1 MTKTVNKN
9 VLSFLMILVL
19 SLCWLAVPVS
29 AAEVENYEDYIAEGV
44 SITRIGDV
52 ASPRWGGEIY
62 SLMLEECTVRAFGGY
77 NSKGQPIE
85 IEINDDYGHVE
96 GPCAW
101 LYCELSDNFYYGM
114 INANLNTYIC
124 HVRFSVDG
132 TQLQRCIVEV
142 DDVTI
147 IDTELTRPGE
157 YEITWTSPRKL
168 DTLYAV
174 AITTLSTK
182 ATVMGRYRAD
192 AYYDY
197 FD

>member
-1 MTKTVNKN
+1 MTKTVNKK

-19 SLCWLAVPVS
+19 SLCWLSAPAS
-29 AAEVENYEDYIAEGV
+29 AAEIENYEGYVAEGV

-52 ASPRWGGEIY
+52 VSPRWGGDID
-62 SLMLEECTVRAFGGY
+62 SLMLEEFTVRAFGGY

-96 GPCAW
+96 GPAAW
-101 LYCELSDNFYYGM
+101 LYCGLSDNFYYGM
-114 INANLNTYIC
+114 INANLNTFIC
-124 HVRFSVDG
+124 HLRFSVDG
-132 TQLQRCIVEV
+132 IQLQKYIVQV

-147 IDTELTRPGE
+147 VDTALNRPGE

-168 DTLYAV
+168 DTEYSV
-174 AITTLSTK
+174 AATTLSTK

-192 AYYDY
+192 AYYD
-197 FD
+197 

>member
-1 MTKTVNKN
+1 MAKVYNKKFLAVLLVF
-9 VLSFLMILVL
+9 VLSF
-19 SLCWLAVPVS
+19 CWLIVPAS
-29 AAEVENYEDYIAEGV
+29 AAETESYEDYVAEGV

-96 GPCAW
+96 GPAAW
-101 LYCELSDNFYYGM
+101 LYCGLSDNFYDGM
-114 INANLNTYIC
+114 INANLNTFIC

-132 TQLQRCIVEV
+132 TQLQKCIVEV

-147 IDTELTRPGE
+147 IDTELTKPGE

-182 ATVMGRYRAD
+182 ATVLGRYRAD
-192 AYYDY
+192 AYYD
-197 FD
+197 